1 MYPWSEVGKRE
12 VGREDGGGGNW
23 YSTYYFLWFSS
34 AETEAY
40 TLKLHHPLI
49 GTCTLLI
56 SLASLD
62 MPLCQIMFNID
73 KAHMIIDEMIANGHI
88 SETNKNRILAP
99 VAVLDKA
106 GK

>member
-1 MYPWSEVGKRE
+1 
-12 VGREDGGGGNW
+12 
-23 YSTYYFLWFSS
+23 
-34 AETEAY
+34 
-40 TLKLHHPLI
+40 
-49 GTCTLLI
+49 
-56 SLASLD
+56 
-62 MPLCQIMFNID
+62 MFNID